1 MNTPYFKPAIV
12 FSDHNVSIEGNIVY
26 LPIYMTVFLEK
37 EERIGRA
44 KHIDLSQLRVRWRQ
58 LLKMRFLYHWVHDGP
73 KKARNEWTY
82 DDINDIRGFLLI

>member
-44 KHIDLSQLRVRWRQ
+44 KHIDLSQLRVR
-58 LLKMRFLYHWVHDGP
+58 
-73 KKARNEWTY
+73 
-82 DDINDIRGFLLI
+82 